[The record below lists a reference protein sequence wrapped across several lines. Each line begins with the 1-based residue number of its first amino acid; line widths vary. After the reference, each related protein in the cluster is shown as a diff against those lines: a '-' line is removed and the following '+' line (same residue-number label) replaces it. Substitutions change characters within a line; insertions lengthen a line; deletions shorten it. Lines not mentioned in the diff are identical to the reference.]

1 MTHALCRSCE
11 TALTC
16 SRRGECFEP
25 IEWQAAHGVVSVD
38 EYDDFTS
45 ESAQKDFLTFR
56 DFLLAIVSM
65 AFAFVSGVVVGVGGG
80 VIARWMA

>member
-25 IEWQAAHGVVSVD
+25 IEWQAAHGVVSVE
-38 EYDDFTS
+38 EYDDFTLS
-45 ESAQKDFLTFR
+45 RTLSCFALIR
-56 DFLLAIVSM
+56 YLLIAIASV
-65 AFAFVSGVVVGVGGG
+65 AACAFVGG